1 MKVLFAVSNEEISES
16 IVKKYQKQYK
26 EIISYKNVYYFNAI
40 LKELQKD
47 KTYDRVVISEE
58 LEAFTNTQ
66 YDQIDKF
73 IFEKLDSISDE
84 ASDMRGNDI
93 PIILI
98 CSDRRTRPEALLVKL
113 FGIGVYNALI
123 GNDRSIDEVCN
134 LISKPRSK
142 KEAKTYYKIESDEVN
157 YQAENENDVSEMEI
171 QNIVAHYKRL
181 GKNEEKYIESFD
193 NIAAQYNDNQL
204 RIITKFLPLN
214 VRAVLEER
222 SPKYQQ
228 VMSFNNTVSDSL
240 RYQGK
245 SEESSGPS
253 ETLLK
258 PKTRENIIN
267 EPIVIPS
274 SVNTNGSRKLSRVKK
289 VAQPQNTN
297 LNNNVNNPTVNN
309 NQTMTNMNMNR
320 PTPDSQQVNDVLS
333 DINVN
338 TNSNNNNNINQNS
351 NQTNEIDLLQSLES
365 LTNNETVQQGY
376 NYQEPQEI
384 KEQNDEPIVNV
395 EEPVVPVKR
404 GRGRPRK
411 NPVPEQNDEPKVKR
425 GRGRPRKNPIPEV
438 EEPTIEESTI
448 LHGFDDQEV
457 QEPILPGINQEP
469 QEQILPGV
477 GQTQESNDF
486 LPGFDSEENNNYD
499 QVQNQRETSN
509 DFLPGFYDEPKQ
521 EDNNIQQT
529 NMDQQR
535 EEFLSGFGEVNNQN
549 YNEPQ
554 QYSNQNTQYEP
565 VQYNEPNTQY
575 ESQPQKYQ
583 PTQEF
588 NNYGENN
595 NNYNNYNSNIDT
607 SYENTA
613 DLSSLLTPDKK
624 IVTFVGTSKNGTS
637 FIVNNIAEYMSTVM
651 GVNTAI
657 LDTTKNR
664 NSYYIYTKNE
674 EQLRNVATHSI
685 EGLAQGVAQG
695 ISANKNLTV
704 YTSLPDENE
713 SIRNVDTILETLLKN
728 HSLILIDTDF
738 ETPLGYFKQTQETYL
753 VQTLDVLTIQP
764 LTAFLRDLKAKNI
777 LDETKLRIILN
788 KTVRIRGI
796 NEKTIIGGM
805 AYYNDPSMSFMTEL
819 FDRTLIKYV
828 SIPFEEEIYAKYLQE
843 IIECEIS
850 LKGYSKEFMQ
860 TLKQLASMVYSNN
873 NSYTPPSMGRNEE
886 NNFSSNM
893 NSTLEQMRRN
903 Y

>member
-1 MKVLFAVSNEEISES
+1 M
-16 IVKKYQKQYK
+16 
-26 EIISYKNVYYFNAI
+26 
-40 LKELQKD
+40 
-47 KTYDRVVISEE
+47 
-58 LEAFTNTQ
+58 
-66 YDQIDKF
+66 
-73 IFEKLDSISDE
+73 
-84 ASDMRGNDI
+84 
-93 PIILI
+93 
-98 CSDRRTRPEALLVKL
+98 
-113 FGIGVYNALI
+113 
-123 GNDRSIDEVCN
+123 
-134 LISKPRSK
+134 
-142 KEAKTYYKIESDEVN
+142 
-157 YQAENENDVSEMEI
+157 
-171 QNIVAHYKRL
+171 
-181 GKNEEKYIESFD
+181 
-193 NIAAQYNDNQL
+193 
-204 RIITKFLPLN
+204 
-214 VRAVLEER
+214 
-222 SPKYQQ
+222 
-228 VMSFNNTVSDSL
+228 
-240 RYQGK
+240 
-245 SEESSGPS
+245 
-253 ETLLK
+253 
-258 PKTRENIIN
+258 
-267 EPIVIPS
+267 
-274 SVNTNGSRKLSRVKK
+274 
-289 VAQPQNTN
+289 
-297 LNNNVNNPTVNN
+297 
-309 NQTMTNMNMNR
+309 
-320 PTPDSQQVNDVLS
+320 
-333 DINVN
+333 
-338 TNSNNNNNINQNS
+338 
-351 NQTNEIDLLQSLES
+351 
-365 LTNNETVQQGY
+365 
-376 NYQEPQEI
+376 
-384 KEQNDEPIVNV
+384 
-395 EEPVVPVKR
+395 
-404 GRGRPRK
+404 
-411 NPVPEQNDEPKVKR
+411 
-425 GRGRPRKNPIPEV
+425 
-438 EEPTIEESTI
+438 
-448 LHGFDDQEV
+448 
-457 QEPILPGINQEP
+457 
-469 QEQILPGV
+469 

-828 SIPFEEEIYAKYLQE
+828 SLPFEEEIYAKYLQE

-873 NSYTPPSMGRNEE
+873 NSYTPPSMGRNEG